1 MTYLQVF
8 LKVCEGCGILWFRA
22 QNSIDVYC
30 PACAQRMRS
39 LPPVRPS
46 RRHPRRGRPAS
57 ARTSSSV
64 RCNGGAA

>member
-8 LKVCEGCGILWFRA
+8 LKVCEGCGVLWLRA
-22 QNSIDVYC
+22 QNSIEIYC

-39 LPPVRPS
+39 LPPGRPS
-46 RRHPRRGRPAS
+46 RRHLRRKRPAC
-57 ARTSSSV
+57 SV